1 MLIGAKASSSAT
13 TFAIAAVGS
22 YDSVFAPTSSTDT
35 AYEHNGAYF
44 YFYDGYAMGFS
55 STSSI
60 MLSTA
65 DISTGSDAQY
75 RLSWQMDFSAGGY
88 RAGATTQLL
97 AHMDPQ
103 GQFARFYGDE
113 YGKSGKQLERHN
125 VSRIAG
131 VLFGKGMDA
140 EIHADTG
147 DGLQYEMRP

>member
-1 MLIGAKASSSAT
+1 MARWDAADVAGPYQGADGTVLRGSGIRTSADLPSTVFGGPPDGSGAAS
-13 TFAIAAVGS
+13 GS
-22 YDSVFAPTSSTDT
+22 TRKSFDSPA
-35 AYEHNGAYF
+35 HAYF
-44 YFYDGYAMGFS
+44 
-55 STSSI
+55 
-60 MLSTA
+60 
-65 DISTGSDAQY
+65 
-75 RLSWQMDFSAGGY
+75 GG
-88 RAGATTQLL
+88 AGATTQLL